1 MLIGEYSHNLD
12 AKGRVFMPAKFREE
26 LGEKFIAS
34 RGIGKCLFV
43 FSEESWSEFT
53 GKLKTI
59 PITDQKAQVF
69 LRMLFASATEC
80 EPDKQ
85 GSILLPARLREYAG
99 MDKEVVAIGVMS
111 RVELWSKEA
120 WDDYNAAASDDY
132 EETLAKL
139 AELGI

>member
-1 MLIGEYSHNLD
+1 
-12 AKGRVFMPAKFREE
+12 
-26 LGEKFIAS
+26 
-34 RGIGKCLFV
+34 
-43 FSEESWSEFT
+43 
-53 GKLKTI
+53 
-59 PITDQKAQVF
+59 
-69 LRMLFASATEC
+69 
-80 EPDKQ
+80 
-85 GSILLPARLREYAG
+85 